1 MYPLQFRCNK
11 EFDWRKYYKNLKR
24 RFLTLTGCSFQK
36 NCFVTWII
44 INDWM
49 KQNKIYGLVA
59 KSV

>member
-1 MYPLQFRCNK
+1 MYPLQFRCCYK

-24 RFLTLTGCSFQK
+24 RFLTGCSFQK
-36 NCFVTWII
+36 KCFVTWII

-59 KSV
+59 KRV